1 MNKGEWAVVAWRHRK
16 SKPEVRSD
24 LTHTRALDELAWWVR
39 NAKTVA
45 VVRMGQLPF
54 ILRED

>member
-1 MNKGEWAVVAWRHRK
+1 VSGGEWAVVAWRHRK
-16 SKPEVRSD
+16 SGPEVRSD
-24 LTHTRALDELAWWVR
+24 LSHSRALEEMKWWVR

-45 VVRMGQLPF
+45 VVRMGQLGH